1 MSGANWFQVLRYI
14 LMPLSKKALLTMWL
28 IGFIF
33 SLRETTITI
42 LVYPPGYETLPVYT
56 LTQMANGDP
65 KIIAALS
72 LLMIAMIL
80 LPLLFIAILKKVQH
94 DRTS

>member
-1 MSGANWFQVLRYI
+1 M
-14 LMPLSKKALLTMWL
+14 
-28 IGFIF
+28 
-33 SLRETTITI
+33 

-94 DRTS
+94 ARTS